1 MEETDH
7 WKALRL
13 VPQAVR
19 HNLYVTAVVFDM
31 STGLPWLSLPPMVLN
46 DLLGTSARHVGKSTA
61 VKMAGNSVEVFR
73 RTKR

>member
-1 MEETDH
+1 M
-7 WKALRL
+7 RL
-13 VPQAVR
+13 VSFLGKSVWGRAGSA
-19 HNLYVTAVVFDM
+19 TAVVFDM
-31 STGLPWLSLPPMVLN
+31 STGLPWLSLPPMGLN